1 MHLTFVATRKNADP
15 AERELYEMDLL
26 LRTLGLKRAFMDL
39 GLVTVASCTP
49 RDVQIDFVDEYFD
62 ELRFQPT
69 DAVALSAKTSCV
81 SQAYAVADE
90 YRSRG
95 VPVILGGIHAS
106 LRPDEALEHVD
117 CVVTGEAEHIWPH
130 VVEDL
135 RQGKL
140 KERYDAG
147 EFPPLATV
155 PVPRW
160 DMLDYDKYLY
170 HQVQTTRGCP
180 FTCRFCSVPDISG
193 QSFRFKPSD
202 NVVKELA
209 SLPVKGLL
217 GKGRPL
223 YVVDDNFLSRTKYTK
238 DLLRAMVPAY
248 QAGKLPGWSAETTL
262 NVAQDDE
269 LLDLFVAAGCNTL
282 IIGLESVSEAT
293 LDDMAKGINFC
304 LTYDQ
309 AIARIQERGLA
320 VVGNFIVGFDTDT
333 IEVFRDTLDFIQR
346 TKILYPFFSIL
357 NPMPGTKLFDDYL
370 AEGRLDHT
378 DWHLYDTR
386 HVVAK
391 PRHMTREELS
401 DGYVWLYEQAYGP
414 KMLERMEHHWK
425 LRTKGSRMAERL
437 LLSARLAPEARRGDR
452 AHRDLFKDVFR
463 LMLRPRLNAQAGQAL
478 ALLDGWDFARFMD
491 RYKSPDY
498 AANVRRFETG
508 RHDDERLR
516 SLQWDNEKAQRRS
529 ARL

>member
-15 AERELYEMDLL
+15 EERELYEMDLL

-49 RDVQIDFVDEYFD
+49 RDVAIDFVDEYFQ
-62 ELRFQPT
+62 ELPFGKT

-81 SQAYAVADE
+81 NQAYAVADQ
-90 YRSRG
+90 YRSVG
-95 VPVILGGIHAS
+95 TPVILGGIHAS

-117 CVVTGEAEHIWPH
+117 CVVTGEAEHVWPH

-135 RQGKL
+135 RAGRL
-140 KERYDAG
+140 EERYDAT
-147 EFPPLATV
+147 EFPPLETV

-160 DMLDYDKYLY
+160 DMLDYDAYLY

-193 QSFRFKPSD
+193 QSFRFKPSA
-202 NVVKELA
+202 NVVAELA
-209 SLPVKGLL
+209 SLPVMGLL

-223 YVVDDNFLSRTKYTK
+223 YLVDDNFLSRSKYTK
-238 DLLRAMVPAY
+238 ELLRAMAPLYQRGQLPA
-248 QAGKLPGWSAETTL
+248 WSAETTL

-309 AIARIQERGLA
+309 AIERIQARGLA

-333 IEVFRDTLDFIQR
+333 IEVFRDTLDFIDR

-357 NPMPGTKLFDDYL
+357 NPMPGTKLFDEYL
-370 AEGRLDHT
+370 ADGRLDHT

-391 PRHMTREELS
+391 PKHMSRDELL
-401 DGYVWLYEQAYGP
+401 DGYIWLYEQCYGP
-414 KMLERMEHHWK
+414 KMLPRMEHHWK
-425 LRTKGSRMAERL
+425 LRPKGSGLAERL

-452 AHRDLFKDVFR
+452 RHRDLYKDVFKLVMQR
-463 LMLRPRLNAQAGQAL
+463 KLNVPAGQAL
-478 ALLDGWDFARFMD
+478 ALLDAWDFARFMD
-491 RYKSPDY
+491 RYKSADY
-498 AANVRRFETG
+498 ASHVTRFETA

-516 SLQWDNEKAQRRS
+516 TLQWDNEMAQRRS